1 MAKRPN
7 FRKKDDVLDSLGTRK
22 GKNINLSKKQDPK
35 EKLTIRLENEIK
47 EMVLKIEK
55 ERANTRDDVAI
66 VQGKGGGENLE
77 FYCEDI
83 QNGYQFT
90 VKDSKTE
97 KEKPKTDFILRPVSD
112 MDEYK
117 QEKER

>member
-1 MAKRPN
+1 MAKPTPK
-7 FRKKDDVLDSLGTRK
+7 RKKDDVLASLDKTPK
-22 GKNINLSKKQDPK
+22 GAKSSKKPNPK
-35 EKLTIRLENEIK
+35 EQLTLRLENEIK

-83 QNGYQFT
+83 QNNYGFT
-90 VKDSKTE
+90 VKDSKE
-97 KEKPKTDFILRPVSD
+97 DKEKPKTDFILRPVSE
-112 MDEYK
+112 MTEYK